1 MQAVVWHDGAAWR
14 AALDTSDLHPEPG
27 PGGAPRAGALAAAA
41 PMTNFRAERQ
51 YGTFSAEDACNYA
64 LNIYDAGAV
73 LSIVVDADPHGTH
86 VAGIAAACHPDA
98 PELNGAAPGAAAPCR
113 ACTGHVRAASRVRE
127 GCEQGWRQLPDMR
140 TPRCDCCG
148 DVASFLLS
156 GEAGGC
162 ECAVA
167 GLLSRSICR
176 ECAQPGARAGRRRT
190 DHLVQDWRLAPGQ
203 HGDRHGAHARF
214 DRRAS
219 GPRGPGQHELW

>member
-113 ACTGHVRAASRVRE
+113 ACTGTCGLRAGCVRAVSRAGDSCLTCVPRAVIAAE
-127 GCEQGWRQLPDMR
+127 MLP
-140 TPRCDCCG
+140 P
-148 DVASFLLS
+148 VSFLVRL
-156 GEAGGC
+156 AG
-162 ECAVA
+162 ARVLWP

-214 DRRAS
+214 DRRAG